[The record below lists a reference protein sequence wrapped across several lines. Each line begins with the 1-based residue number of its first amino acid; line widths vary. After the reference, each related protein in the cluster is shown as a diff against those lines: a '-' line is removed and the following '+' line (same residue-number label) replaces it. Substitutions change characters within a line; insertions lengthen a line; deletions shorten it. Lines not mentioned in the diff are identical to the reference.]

1 MTVTID
7 TERNFIGQKLN
18 RLDHFLRDFLEYSVG
33 GWNIVGTFVPT
44 GKNAFEND
52 WSKSDERVDKM
63 LFAKSPTLDTEIE
76 MPYIIVHLELGSCNY
91 WDSAYENTVTKIDLN
106 PTMEE
111 INSLSHKFISLQ
123 FYLETAS
130 LWKNYMQSNA

>member
-18 RLDHFLRDFLEYSVG
+18 RLDHFLRDFLEYNVG
-33 GWNIVGTFVPT
+33 GWNIVST
-44 GKNAFEND
+44 FEND
-52 WSKSDERVDKM
+52 WSKSERVDKM
-63 LFAKSPTLDTEIE
+63 LFAKSPTLDTETE
-76 MPYIIVHLELGSCNY
+76 MPYIIVHLELSSCNY
-91 WDSAYENTVTKIDLN
+91 WDSVQDNIVTKIDLN

-111 INSLSHKFISLQ
+111 INSLSHKFLSVE

-130 LWKNYMQSNA
+130 IWKNYMQSNAHVEY